1 MSAKDSPRRLRRV
14 VELFHLIES
23 QTEDQLKDSKELV
36 LLRSEL
42 QSFVSESEP
51 HLHHLADIAKH
62 LQPGLSLRA
71 FCQFLVPAERALSR
85 ELKDGDFLISRQD
98 HLSRKSHQEVLPLH
112 LVLDHLRSGFNVGSI
127 LRTAEA
133 FGLKELHLGG
143 YTPGLESTAV
153 QRSAL
158 GAEQSLPLK
167 AARRTQDIL
176 KELRR
181 QGVWII
187 GFETSA
193 KAKALSLPFPRQETA
208 FVLGN
213 ERFGLE
219 AEILELCDEVRELP
233 LKGVKNSLNVAVFAG
248 IAVHEWSRQW
258 TNS

>member
-14 VELFHLIES
+14 VELFHLIEA
-23 QTEDQLKDSKELV
+23 QAEDKLRDSNELAH
-36 LLRSEL
+36 LRSEL
-42 QSFVSESEP
+42 LSFATEPEP

-85 ELKDGDFLISRQD
+85 EVKDGDFLVSRQD
-98 HLSRKSHQEVLPLH
+98 HLSRRQEILPLH

-167 AARRTQDIL
+167 AARRTQEIL
-176 KELRR
+176 AELRQ

-233 LKGVKNSLNVAVFAG
+233 LRGVKNSLNVAVFAG